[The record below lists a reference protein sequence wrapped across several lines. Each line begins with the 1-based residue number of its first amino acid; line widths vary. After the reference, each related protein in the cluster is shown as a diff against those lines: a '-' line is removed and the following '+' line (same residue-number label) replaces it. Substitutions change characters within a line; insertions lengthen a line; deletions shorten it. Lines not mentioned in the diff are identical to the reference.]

1 MSTKRNSIRQLR
13 GRSWIIQ
20 DHLPTLHPLIKTKQ
34 EIMKE
39 SVTTRP
45 PYIKALSINERLNLL
60 KRAMTVHYGNRMLFM
75 LESSV
80 REWCYKLEIPVIKCK
95 LECYTNVAVFLH
107 LTYLVGH
114 DSKYAKIRVNLR

>member
-1 MSTKRNSIRQLR
+1 MDNPRPFTNFAPVNQ
-13 GRSWIIQ
+13 
-20 DHLPTLHPLIKTKQ
+20 TKQ

-39 SVTTRP
+39 LVTTRP

-60 KRAMTVHYGNRMLFM
+60 KRAMAVHYGNRMLFM
-75 LESSV
+75 LESSA
-80 REWCYKLEIPVIKCK
+80 RKWCYKLEIPVVKCK
-95 LECYTNVAVFLH
+95 LEFYTDVVAFLN